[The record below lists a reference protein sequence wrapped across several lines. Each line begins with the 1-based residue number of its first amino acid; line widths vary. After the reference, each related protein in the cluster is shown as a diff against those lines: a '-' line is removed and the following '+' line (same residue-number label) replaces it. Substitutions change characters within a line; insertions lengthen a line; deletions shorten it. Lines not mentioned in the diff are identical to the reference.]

1 MTMYIVDRLEE
12 MLAVIEVTESD
23 DTTRYIKVNRDQL
36 PSNVQEGDML
46 LNNDDVWQIDVQ
58 ATQQRREK
66 MKQRFRKLK
75 SI

>member
-23 DTTRYIKVNRDQL
+23 DTTHYIKVNRDQL

-46 LNNDDVWQIDVQ
+46 VHNDDVWQIDVQ
-58 ATQQRREK
+58 ATQKRREK
-66 MKQRFRKLK
+66 MKQRFQKLK